1 MLRETWEANKNDV
14 YEEREDGFTHVYIY
28 IYISAW
34 GRAGA
39 SVWGPQVFERP
50 RWLGGYTWTAIKWFA
65 LTCGKS
71 GGAFGWE
78 DKRILF
84 LFRIRIRHTRACDC
98 VHWTRKWWVTG
109 ESASKQVIIFPG
121 RKVGPTERRG
131 MQDKDT
137 EESRTWKM
145 TSSIVCWTGWLGQ
158 NSTSIRR
165 VRACVFGWCEW
176 KSNENE

>member
-1 MLRETWEANKNDV
+1 M
-14 YEEREDGFTHVYIY
+14 
-28 IYISAW
+28 
-34 GRAGA
+34 GRGGA

-50 RWLGGYTWTAIKWFA
+50 RWLGEHTWKAIKWFA
-65 LTCGKS
+65 VTCGKS

-84 LFRIRIRHTRACDC
+84 LFRIRIRHLQVC
-98 VHWTRKWWVTG
+98 VHWTRSMVEPTWKCEWVIRWIIR

-121 RKVGPTERRG
+121 RKVGPTEWRG

-137 EESRTWKM
+137 EESRAWKM

-165 VRACVFGWCEW
+165 VWSPCLCVRLMWMKKQW
-176 KSNENE
+176 KWIIRVKNAFVG